1 MISKEVQK
9 ILPLVQKPGRYTGGE
24 LNSVVKDKNSVKL
37 RYAFCFPDSYEI
49 GMSHLGIKILYSAA
63 NAREV
68 VWCERVFAPWHDM
81 EKEMRKNN
89 IPLYALESG
98 DPLTDFDLIG
108 FTLQYELCYTNILNL
123 LDLAGMPV
131 RAADRDESYP
141 LVVGGGPCACNP
153 EPIADFFDFFML
165 GDGEEMSN
173 ELFDLII
180 ECKEK
185 GIPKKELLK
194 KAAQIKGVYVPSLY
208 DISYNEDG
216 TVKAITS
223 KDGAPEKVTKRI
235 ISDLDTVHY
244 PEKFI
249 VPFVE
254 VVHDRVIH
262 EILRG
267 CIRGCRFC
275 QAGFLYRPIREKSP
289 SVINDQCYKLCKS
302 TGYDEISLSSLS
314 TSDYT
319 QLEELMEKLLSW
331 TQDEKVNIALPSLR
345 VDNFSEKLMEHLK
358 KVRRS
363 GLTFAPEAGTQRL
376 RDAIN
381 KNVTEEEMLNTARQA
396 FSGGWTAV
404 KLYFMLGLPTET
416 YDDVAGIAELAQ
428 KVVNEFYKNPDKP
441 KGKGVQV
448 SISVASFVP
457 KPFTPFQWEAQD
469 TMEELIN
476 KQNHLLSSVTTKK
489 VSVSYHK
496 VNISFLEGV
505 FARGDRKLCDVV
517 EYAWRHGCK
526 FDSWDD
532 SFLFDV
538 WLEAFEKCGVDP
550 LFYTSRNREYEEV
563 LPWDHLDYGIRKQF
577 LINESKKAYANETTP
592 HCRIK
597 CAGCGTNMLNGGKCD
612 ALCQSMV

>member
-24 LNSVVKDKNSVKL
+24 LNSVVKDKNSVRL

-63 NAREV
+63 NARED

-131 RAADRDESYP
+131 RASDRDESYP

-173 ELFDLII
+173 DLFDLII

-185 GIPKKELLK
+185 GVSKKELLK

-208 DISYNEDG
+208 DVSYNEDG
-216 TVKAITS
+216 TIKAITA

-331 TQDEKVNIALPSLR
+331 TQEEKVNIALPSLR

-505 FARGDRKLCDVV
+505 FARGDRRLNDVV

-538 WLEAFEKCGVDP
+538 WLDAFKECGVDP
-550 LFYTSRNREYEEV
+550 LFYTSRKRAYEEI

-577 LINESKKAYANETTP
+577 LINESKKAYENETTP

>member
-24 LNSVVKDKNSVKL
+24 LNSVVKDKSKVDL

-49 GMSHLGIKILYSAA
+49 GMSHLGIKILYSLA
-63 NAREV
+63 NARDD

-81 EKEMRKNN
+81 EAEMRKNN
-89 IPLYALESG
+89 IPLFALESG
-98 DPLTDFDLIG
+98 DPLTDFDMIG
-108 FTLQYELCYTNILNL
+108 FTLQYELSYTNVLNM
-123 LDLAGMPV
+123 LDLAGIPV
-131 RAADRDESYP
+131 RSKDRESLTP
-141 LVVGGGPCACNP
+141 IVVGGGPCACNP
-153 EPIADFFDFFML
+153 EPMADFFDLFML
-165 GDGEEMSN
+165 GDGEDVTN
-173 ELFDLII
+173 EVLDLLI
-180 ECKEK
+180 ECKKQGSTKDEF
-185 GIPKKELLK
+185 LR
-194 KAAQIKGVYVPSLY
+194 KASQIGGVYVPSLY
-208 DISYNEDG
+208 DVAYNEDG
-216 TVKAITS
+216 TLKSITA
-223 KDGAPEKVTKRI
+223 KDGAPEKVTKRVVP
-235 ISDLDTVHY
+235 DLDKVHY
-244 PEKFI
+244 PDKFI

-254 VVHDRVIH
+254 VVHDRVVH

-275 QAGFLYRPIREKSP
+275 QAGFIYRPIREKNADT
-289 SVINDQCYKLCKS
+289 INEQCKRLCEN

-319 QLEELMEKLLSW
+319 QLEDLMGKLLEW
-331 TQDEKVNIALPSLR
+331 TEDYKVNIALPSLR
-345 VDNFSEKLMEHLK
+345 VDNFSQTLMEHLK

-381 KNVTEEEMLNTARQA
+381 KNVTEEEMLRTARNA
-396 FSGGWTAV
+396 FSGGWSAV

-416 YDDVAGIAELAQ
+416 YDDVAGIADLAQ
-428 KVVNEFYKNPDKP
+428 KVVGEFYTNPDRP

-457 KPFTPFQWEAQD
+457 KPFTPFQWASQD
-469 TMEELIN
+469 TIEELIN
-476 KQNHLLSSVTTKK
+476 KQNHLLSSVKTRKI
-489 VSVSYHK
+489 SVSYHK

-538 WLEAFEKCGVDP
+538 WMDSFKELGVDP
-550 LFYTSRNREYEEV
+550 LFYTSRKREYTEL

-577 LINESKKAYANETTP
+577 LIDENEKSKRAATTP

-597 CAGCGTNMLNGGKCD
+597 CSGCGSNKLNGGKCD
-612 ALCQSMV
+612 AMRQNMV

>member
-49 GMSHLGIKILYSAA
+49 GMSHLGLKILYSAA
-63 NAREV
+63 NARED

-108 FTLQYELCYTNILNL
+108 VTLQYELCYTNILNL

-173 ELFDLII
+173 DLFDLII

-185 GIPKKELLK
+185 GVSKKELLE

-216 TVKAITS
+216 TVKAITA

-469 TMEELIN
+469 TMEELVN

-505 FARGDRKLCDVV
+505 FARGDRRLCDVV

-550 LFYTSRNREYEEV
+550 LFYTSRKRDYEEV